1 MSELISI
8 ARVDK
13 ALGRLARRLAAEGL
27 EMELALCYG
36 RVFVTL
42 YHAPD
47 VPDPGHAILAEPGRA
62 SDLVREVADKKGL
75 PQEWLKEEG
84 KLFLAF
90 FGARNRKDYD
100 LFSPG
105 IILSLHEPRHVLT
118 MKIREVLE
126 SGSPDACED
135 IRFLTQ
141 RMGLHTPATVSDV
154 YRSFFPGEA
163 LPERVATLIP
173 AQGEREESP

>member
-1 MSELISI
+1 MNDLISI
-8 ARVDK
+8 AKLDK
-13 ALGRLARRLAAEGL
+13 ALRRLAGLLAAEGL

-42 YHAPD
+42 YHAPGVSD
-47 VPDPGHAILAEPGRA
+47 HGHAILAEPGRA
-62 SDLVREVADKKGL
+62 WDFVREVADKKGL

-90 FGARNRKDYD
+90 FGARNRTDYD

-126 SGSPDACED
+126 QGSADACED

-163 LPERVATLIP
+163 LPGRVAALMS
-173 AQGEREESP
+173 AQGEQEESP